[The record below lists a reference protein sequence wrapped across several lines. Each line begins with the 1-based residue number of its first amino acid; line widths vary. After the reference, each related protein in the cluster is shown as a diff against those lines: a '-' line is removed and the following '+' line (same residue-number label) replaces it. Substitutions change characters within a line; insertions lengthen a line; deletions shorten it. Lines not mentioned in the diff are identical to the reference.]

1 MLLVLSPYN
10 LLIHCEAIINMENS
24 SEKCNFEG
32 NKELNA
38 STITVGGIYDMLL
51 DSINHEDTRSVVRL
65 GRVDP
70 TDNPL
75 FRTTTVAVDAIT
87 RAVHSFNFNCYPPT
101 VGLPEAKRAVAD
113 HLTSNLPHKI
123 ISPENVFLT
132 IGGTQAIDIILPS
145 LARPGANIL
154 LPKPGYPHYELRA
167 TRCLLEIRHFDL
179 LPERG
184 WEVDLDS
191 LEALADEN
199 TVAIVFISPSSPCGN
214 VFTYEHLKRVAEIA
228 SKLGIFVISDEVYAH
243 VTFGSKPFVP
253 MREFSSIV
261 PVITIGSFSKRWFIP
276 GWRIG
281 WIALCDPQGIF
292 QKTGIVT
299 KIIDNLEITSDPTTI
314 VQASIPGILEKTTD
328 DFHSNNLNILRE
340 AANIFYDGCKEIPCL
355 TCPHK
360 PEGAMVV
367 MVEINFSQL
376 EGIVDDVQFCT
387 KLAKEESVILFPG
400 VAVGLKNWVRVS
412 LAVDLSDLKDG
423 LSRIREFSLR
433 HAKMAIAN
441 YLSSDLPYQLS
452 PENVFLTIGGTQAID
467 IILPV
472 LARPGANILLPRPGY
487 PQYDSRASCCLLE
500 VAEISRK
507 LGIFVIF
514 YEIYA
519 PVTYGNNPFVPMGV
533 FSSIVP
539 VITIG
544 SLSKRWLVPGWRT
557 GWIATCDPH
566 GIFQKTG
573 VVKKIISYLEIT
585 IDPPTFLQLVSLQAA
600 IPEILGKT
608 KDEFLSKNLNILRG
622 AANIFYDLCKE
633 ILCLTCPHKPVGA
646 MCVMVEINFSQIKD
660 IVDEMDFCA
669 KLAEE
674 ESVLLPGV
682 TVGLK
687 NWLRI
692 SFAVHT
698 SNLVEGLNRIK
709 AFCLIYAK
717 MPRSYVSW

>member
-1 MLLVLSPYN
+1 
-10 LLIHCEAIINMENS
+10 MENG
-24 SEKCNFEG
+24 SEKWNFQG
-32 NKELNA
+32 NKKLNA
-38 STITVGGIYDMLL
+38 SSISVRGAYNMLM
-51 DSINHEDTRSVVRL
+51 E
-65 GRVDP
+65 RVNNSRDKK
-70 TDNPL
+70 PL
-75 FRTTTVAVDAIT
+75 MDF
-87 RAVHSFNFNCYPPT
+87 
-101 VGLPEAKRAVAD
+101 
-113 HLTSNLPHKI
+113 
-123 ISPENVFLT
+123 
-132 IGGTQAIDIILPS
+132 
-145 LARPGANIL
+145 
-154 LPKPGYPHYELRA
+154 
-167 TRCLLEIRHFDL
+167 
-179 LPERG
+179 
-184 WEVDLDS
+184 
-191 LEALADEN
+191 
-199 TVAIVFISPSSPCGN
+199 
-214 VFTYEHLKRVAEIA
+214 
-228 SKLGIFVISDEVYAH
+228 IFVISLQRKSPW
-243 VTFGSKPFVP
+243 VTFNVLLFQFAKYL
-253 MREFSSIV
+253 
-261 PVITIGSFSKRWFIP
+261 
-276 GWRIG
+276 
-281 WIALCDPQGIF
+281 ALHQMNMH
-292 QKTGIVT
+292 V
-299 KIIDNLEITSDPTTI
+299 
-314 VQASIPGILEKTTD
+314 
-328 DFHSNNLNILRE
+328 
-340 AANIFYDGCKEIPCL
+340 
-355 TCPHK
+355 
-360 PEGAMVV
+360 
-367 MVEINFSQL
+367 
-376 EGIVDDVQFCT
+376 
-387 KLAKEESVILFPG
+387 
-400 VAVGLKNWVRVS
+400 
-412 LAVDLSDLKDG
+412 
-423 LSRIREFSLR
+423 
-433 HAKMAIAN
+433 AIAN

-487 PQYDSRASCCLLE
+487 PQYDSRASCCWEVDLDSLE
-500 VAEISRK
+500 VLADENSVATVLINSSNPCGSVFTYQHLEREHTHSLVAEISRK
-507 LGIFVIF
+507 LGIFVISD
-514 YEIYA
+514 EIYA

-585 IDPPTFLQLVSLQAA
+585 IDPPTFLQAA

>member
-1 MLLVLSPYN
+1 
-10 LLIHCEAIINMENS
+10 MENS

-261 PVITIGSFSKRWFIP
+261 P
-276 GWRIG
+276 
-281 WIALCDPQGIF
+281 
-292 QKTGIVT
+292 IVT

-433 HAKMAIAN
+433 HAKM
-441 YLSSDLPYQLS
+441 S
-452 PENVFLTIGGTQAID
+452 
-467 IILPV
+467 
-472 LARPGANILLPRPGY
+472 
-487 PQYDSRASCCLLE
+487 
-500 VAEISRK
+500 
-507 LGIFVIF
+507 
-514 YEIYA
+514 
-519 PVTYGNNPFVPMGV
+519 
-533 FSSIVP
+533 
-539 VITIG
+539 
-544 SLSKRWLVPGWRT
+544 
-557 GWIATCDPH
+557 
-566 GIFQKTG
+566 
-573 VVKKIISYLEIT
+573 
-585 IDPPTFLQLVSLQAA
+585 
-600 IPEILGKT
+600 
-608 KDEFLSKNLNILRG
+608 
-622 AANIFYDLCKE
+622 
-633 ILCLTCPHKPVGA
+633 
-646 MCVMVEINFSQIKD
+646 
-660 IVDEMDFCA
+660 
-669 KLAEE
+669 
-674 ESVLLPGV
+674 
-682 TVGLK
+682 
-687 NWLRI
+687 
-692 SFAVHT
+692 
-698 SNLVEGLNRIK
+698 
-709 AFCLIYAK
+709 
-717 MPRSYVSW
+717 

>member
-261 PVITIGSFSKRWFIP
+261 P
-276 GWRIG
+276 
-281 WIALCDPQGIF
+281 
-292 QKTGIVT
+292 IVT

-433 HAKMAIAN
+433 HAKM
-441 YLSSDLPYQLS
+441 S
-452 PENVFLTIGGTQAID
+452 
-467 IILPV
+467 
-472 LARPGANILLPRPGY
+472 
-487 PQYDSRASCCLLE
+487 
-500 VAEISRK
+500 
-507 LGIFVIF
+507 
-514 YEIYA
+514 
-519 PVTYGNNPFVPMGV
+519 
-533 FSSIVP
+533 
-539 VITIG
+539 
-544 SLSKRWLVPGWRT
+544 
-557 GWIATCDPH
+557 
-566 GIFQKTG
+566 
-573 VVKKIISYLEIT
+573 
-585 IDPPTFLQLVSLQAA
+585 
-600 IPEILGKT
+600 
-608 KDEFLSKNLNILRG
+608 
-622 AANIFYDLCKE
+622 
-633 ILCLTCPHKPVGA
+633 
-646 MCVMVEINFSQIKD
+646 
-660 IVDEMDFCA
+660 
-669 KLAEE
+669 
-674 ESVLLPGV
+674 
-682 TVGLK
+682 
-687 NWLRI
+687 
-692 SFAVHT
+692 
-698 SNLVEGLNRIK
+698 
-709 AFCLIYAK
+709 
-717 MPRSYVSW
+717 